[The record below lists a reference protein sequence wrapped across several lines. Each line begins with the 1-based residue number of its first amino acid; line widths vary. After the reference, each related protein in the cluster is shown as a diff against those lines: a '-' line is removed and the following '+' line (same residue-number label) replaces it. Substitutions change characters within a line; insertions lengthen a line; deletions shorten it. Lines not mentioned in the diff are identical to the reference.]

1 MAQVPSKSPAQ
12 VKLANS
18 ASLFKTRKQ
27 RAEEILARPNATN
40 SLGMIN
46 PRVVSREEAGIISN
60 YRASQSLGAAE
71 QRGPVAPPTPFQQTG
86 VIREP
91 TKPFGPPVRA
101 AGGAIKT
108 VGSKAIGAMQV
119 FGALSGPIVGPI
131 VRGSLGGPM
140 IVPTQAARA
149 LEDDP
154 ESVMSGKE
162 WLKDIAIRRNKG
174 DQVLKY
180 SQQLLSGDIGP
191 KEWAGEMIKI
201 QESKGFWD
209 QMISEL
215 PIDLIPGGVLMKGP
229 RATVSGLT
237 KIGQNA
243 IRTAGPVKVPGLHRL
258 TEEGARAATIEDV
271 LTPRLAFVGEGQKV
285 ASLSSFRKKITAAY
299 TRNPTDDS
307 LSRLRVLE
315 EAMGMGKGKTT
326 LKPDIINNLRRLTDD
341 DIDTLLKDMSDAGIP
356 LNKKETTR
364 YLNREMQSR
373 ISPWDAK
380 VGDQLNHP
388 TRGDVIVQA
397 VDGDS
402 LRIANRDPLTG
413 EARTGFASVQTVN
426 RSDFKIPAPAARQ
439 TKTTGKVATIVVD
452 GEPEYYYIVE
462 KSTRETGGV
471 PTLADPKPL
480 TPRRTEDVWQI
491 KVLPEF
497 DRLYGRPAMN
507 IGEATYSSK
516 AKALDALAE
525 QFGDALRKNTDN
537 MDKALVKKLDA
548 ADAPVTPVIKA
559 TDEIVEEVPV
569 GTATTTTAATGKFA
583 NKVDDI
589 VELDDGAVRIT
600 SVEKGAKGRVAVEYV
615 DTGNIR
621 TMPKDVFQQ
630 RLAGATTRKTAQQGP
645 KVIPKRVVAK
655 AIKNADTSADGQI
668 LNTGDTFTLSDPP
681 PGRTKREKDALRA
694 SPIYSVETIGRGKKK
709 GTSIVTIDAG
719 YQIQHVNVP
728 KGKDPTDFMMELKGN
743 PSATDK
749 KIAGGRKPKTKVPN
763 KKIRDK
769 VKKTTTGKGK
779 GGRSKKN
786 TAEAGE
792 KPLPEVVG
800 ALGQATT
807 IVARDKPGLI
817 QNIMDSMAGMKF
829 LLRKVLP
836 KLEMDDPTLIAYVA
850 EGNVR
855 ASAGAALDQVRI
867 KIMNQWVAEFG
878 IDVVR
883 GTRKADIQYIGTDQL
898 ARKNYKGT
906 GTLYDILQNPQLYDL
921 TTPQRKLI
929 RDSQSELNAIYKK
942 VTSDYG
948 VDIGIFPPKPGGV
961 FLSNIDIAP
970 KADGSLDDGLNRLFG
985 SPVYGTTKKSGRA
998 KRRYYETGLDR
1009 WKSASTKGEPDFE
1022 PMTDLFKLLGVEMH
1036 GTYAKMAGRSVFK
1049 AGVPG
1054 LTRAEVIARIGTA
1067 EAKKLLTNINT
1078 TNKRLQTLQSAFRKL
1093 NNDAADS
1100 IDNFLKST
1108 QGKADLDEIV
1118 GLMEDFKVSPGRYV
1132 AKDASIVGMTA
1143 ADLQKEI
1150 KAVRQILKGM
1160 KEDYAQVKIPGY
1172 KFVEDGMFKYYPIE
1186 QAMHIER
1193 LNQVNDSTFWNV
1205 LNEVRATAFGGD
1217 LSPISIQGMQAWLY
1231 SPLQM
1236 SKFLWNSGTGWGNFS
1251 GRFTVKAL
1259 MDDMAANPESWD
1271 RFIKGT
1277 GLNPLEGVQQ
1287 EFGVGYVG
1295 KIKFKGIGKKWTEA
1309 NEAVYRPIT
1318 RMAKDLFD
1326 SNYDLAIAQGYDEMT
1341 AIAIAADDAT
1351 KLVPRIS
1358 YRRLGQS
1365 AKQAA
1370 MQRGMLTSV
1379 SFLVQPTALTID
1391 AAKGLMKWGLRRN
1404 VTMTENLAIRRILNF
1419 ASTTSALSVSS
1430 AIMYAKMN
1438 DNPEVTAM
1446 REARNAL
1453 DPRHPNFMAITM
1465 PNGMRLSI
1473 GGPIRSLL
1481 RAIAPRPVKVVG
1493 LEDEIPLPFAGIMK
1507 WGGYKLGPG
1516 LNSVVDLLQDKD
1528 FYGREIATG
1537 DFPISILQQLSYFFS
1552 TGVPLVGQSV
1562 VRAGVRAATSGEGMA
1577 EFEGMG
1583 TEILGQAGG
1592 VNLVPFD
1599 SVYQARL
1606 RWTEDI
1612 DAYRE
1617 IRDLNRDKALKAKLN
1632 PISTSAF
1639 RIANPDL
1646 DAKLFITGEGGISS
1660 LGERAIKYAV
1670 RLMLVNKIALEDVDS
1685 IVERQEFI
1693 EEYIKVNN
1701 KRPEKDRAN
1710 IDELIKQYN
1719 RQKASLERNIIS
1731 KPTQR
1736 PQPSTPTPAGD
1747 RGLTPAG
1754 ASPAR
1759 KPEGY
1764 WD

>member
-1 MAQVPSKSPAQ
+1 MT
-12 VKLANS
+12 ANPLKEVFEE
-18 ASLFKTRKQ
+18 SL
-27 RAEEILARPNATN
+27 
-40 SLGMIN
+40 
-46 PRVVSREEAGIISN
+46 
-60 YRASQSLGAAE
+60 
-71 QRGPVAPPTPFQQTG
+71 
-86 VIREP
+86 
-91 TKPFGPPVRA
+91 VR
-101 AGGAIKT
+101 
-108 VGSKAIGAMQV
+108 
-119 FGALSGPIVGPI
+119 
-131 VRGSLGGPM
+131 
-140 IVPTQAARA
+140 
-149 LEDDP
+149 
-154 ESVMSGKE
+154 
-162 WLKDIAIRRNKG
+162 
-174 DQVLKY
+174 
-180 SQQLLSGDIGP
+180 
-191 KEWAGEMIKI
+191 
-201 QESKGFWD
+201 
-209 QMISEL
+209 
-215 PIDLIPGGVLMKGP
+215 
-229 RATVSGLT
+229 
-237 KIGQNA
+237 
-243 IRTAGPVKVPGLHRL
+243 
-258 TEEGARAATIEDV
+258 
-271 LTPRLAFVGEGQKV
+271 
-285 ASLSSFRKKITAAY
+285 
-299 TRNPTDDS
+299 
-307 LSRLRVLE
+307 
-315 EAMGMGKGKTT
+315 
-326 LKPDIINNLRRLTDD
+326 
-341 DIDTLLKDMSDAGIP
+341 
-356 LNKKETTR
+356 
-364 YLNREMQSR
+364 
-373 ISPWDAK
+373 
-380 VGDQLNHP
+380 
-388 TRGDVIVQA
+388 
-397 VDGDS
+397 
-402 LRIANRDPLTG
+402 
-413 EARTGFASVQTVN
+413 
-426 RSDFKIPAPAARQ
+426 
-439 TKTTGKVATIVVD
+439 
-452 GEPEYYYIVE
+452 
-462 KSTRETGGV
+462 
-471 PTLADPKPL
+471 
-480 TPRRTEDVWQI
+480 
-491 KVLPEF
+491 
-497 DRLYGRPAMN
+497 
-507 IGEATYSSK
+507 
-516 AKALDALAE
+516 
-525 QFGDALRKNTDN
+525 
-537 MDKALVKKLDA
+537 
-548 ADAPVTPVIKA
+548 
-559 TDEIVEEVPV
+559 
-569 GTATTTTAATGKFA
+569 
-583 NKVDDI
+583 
-589 VELDDGAVRIT
+589 
-600 SVEKGAKGRVAVEYV
+600 
-615 DTGNIR
+615 
-621 TMPKDVFQQ
+621 
-630 RLAGATTRKTAQQGP
+630 ATTRKTAQQRT

-681 PGRTKREKDALRA
+681 PGRTQYEKDALRA
-694 SPIYSVETIGRGKKK
+694 SPMYSVETIGRGKKK

-743 PSATDK
+743 PSATDTT
-749 KIAGGRKPKTKVPN
+749 IAGGRKPKPKVSN
-763 KKIRDK
+763 KKVRQK
-769 VKKTTTGKGK
+769 VKKTTTGQGK

-836 KLEMDDPTLIAYVA
+836 KLGMDDPTLIAYVA

-855 ASAGAALDQVRI
+855 ASAGAALAQVRI
-867 KIMNQWVAEFG
+867 KIMNQWIAEFG

-929 RDSQSELNAIYKK
+929 RDSQSELNAVYKK
-942 VTSDYG
+942 VISDYG

-961 FLSNIDIAP
+961 FLSNIDIAG

-1009 WKSASTKGEPDFE
+1009 WKARSAKDAPDFE

-1078 TNKRLQTLQSAFRKL
+1078 TKKRLQTLQSSLRKL

-1100 IDNFLKST
+1100 IDDFLKSA
-1108 QGKADLDEIV
+1108 QDEADLDEIIR
-1118 GLMEDFKVSPGRYV
+1118 LMEDFKVSPGRYV
-1132 AKDASIVGMTA
+1132 AKRASIVGMTA

-1150 KAVRQILKGM
+1150 KSVRQTLKVLR
-1160 KEDYAQVKIPGY
+1160 KSYDTVEITEYRFVK
-1172 KFVEDGMFKYYPIE
+1172 DGMFKYYPIE
-1186 QAMHIER
+1186 QADHIER

-1351 KLVPRIS
+1351 KLVPRIA

-1516 LNSVVDLLQDKD
+1516 LNSVVDLIQDKD

-1552 TGVPLVGQSV
+1552 TGVPLVGQSA

-1617 IRDLNRDKALKAKLN
+1617 IRDLNRDKVQKAKLN

-1639 RIANPDL
+1639 RSANPDL
-1646 DAKLFITGEGGISS
+1646 DAKLFITGEGGIGS

-1701 KRPEKDRAN
+1701 KRPSGNN

-1731 KPTQR
+1731 KPMQR

>member
-1 MAQVPSKSPAQ
+1 
-12 VKLANS
+12 
-18 ASLFKTRKQ
+18 
-27 RAEEILARPNATN
+27 
-40 SLGMIN
+40 MIN
-46 PRVVSREEAGIISN
+46 PRVVSREEAGIIAN
-60 YRASQSLGAAE
+60 YRASQAPGAAE
-71 QRGPVAPPTPFQQTG
+71 QRGPVAPPTLFQQTG

-91 TKPFGPPVRA
+91 TKPFGTPARTT
-101 AGGAIKT
+101 GGAIKT
-108 VGSKAIGAMQV
+108 VGSKVLDAFKVVGGVA
-119 FGALSGPIVGPI
+119 GPIAVPI
-131 VRGSLGGPM
+131 VEGSM
-140 IVPTQAARA
+140 RAQVPAPIRYLQQK
-149 LEDDP
+149 DDP

-162 WLKDIAIRRNKG
+162 WLKDVAIRRNKG

-243 IRTAGPVKVPGLHRL
+243 IRAAGPVKVPGLHRL

-426 RSDFKIPAPAARQ
+426 RSDFKIPAPTAKQ

-462 KSTRETGGV
+462 KSTREIGGV
-471 PTLADPKPL
+471 L
-480 TPRRTEDVWQI
+480 PRRTEDVWQI

-507 IGEATYSSK
+507 IGEQTYSSK
-516 AKALDALAE
+516 SKALDALAE

-559 TDEIVEEVPV
+559 TDEIVEEVSEETV
-569 GTATTTTAATGKFA
+569 ATGKFA

-589 VELDDGAVRIT
+589 VELDDGTVRIT
-600 SVEKGAKGRVAVEYV
+600 SIGKGAKGRVAVEYV
-615 DTGNIR
+615 DTGNTR

-630 RLAGATTRKTAQQGP
+630 RLARAATRETAQQGT

-681 PGRTKREKDALRA
+681 PGRTKRQKDALRA
-694 SPIYSVETIGRGKKK
+694 SPMYSVLTTGRGKNKV
-709 GTSIVTIDAG
+709 SVVSIDAG

-898 ARKNYKGT
+898 AKKNYKGT

-942 VTSDYG
+942 VISDYG
-948 VDIGIFPPKPGGV
+948 VEIGIFPPKPGGV

-970 KADGSLDDGLNRLFG
+970 KARKADGSLDDSLNRVFG
-985 SPVYGTTKKSGRA
+985 DPVQDATRKSGRS
-998 KRRYYETGLDR
+998 KHRYYETGLDR
-1009 WKSASTKGEPDFE
+1009 WKARSAKDAPDFE

-1036 GTYAKMAGRSVFK
+1036 GTYAKMAGRSVFS

-1067 EAKKLLTNINT
+1067 EAKKLLTSINA
-1078 TNKRLQTLQSAFRKL
+1078 TNKRLQTLQSSFRKL

-1100 IDNFLKST
+1100 IDDFLKSA
-1108 QGKADLDEIV
+1108 QDDAALEDIINQ
-1118 GLMEDFKVSPGRYV
+1118 MEDFKVSPGRYV
-1132 AKDASIVGMTA
+1132 AKGASIVGMTA

-1150 KAVRQILKGM
+1150 KAVRQTLKGLR
-1160 KEDYAQVKIPGY
+1160 KSYDTVEITEYRFVK
-1172 KFVEDGMFKYYPIE
+1172 DGMFKYYPIE
-1186 QAMHIER
+1186 QADHIER
-1193 LNQVNDSTFWNV
+1193 LNQVNDSQFWNV

-1351 KLVPRIS
+1351 KLVPRIA

-1419 ASTTSALSVSS
+1419 AATTSALSVSS

-1507 WGGYKLGPG
+1507 WGGYKLGPV
-1516 LNSVVDLLQDKD
+1516 LNSAVDQLQNKD
-1528 FYGREIATG
+1528 FYGREIRTG
-1537 DFPISILQQLSYFFS
+1537 EFPLNILETLAYSGS
-1552 TGVPLVGQSV
+1552 TTIPLVGQSA

-1583 TEILGQAGG
+1583 TEILSQAGG

-1617 IRDLNRDKALKAKLN
+1617 IRDLNRDKVQKAKLN

-1639 RIANPDL
+1639 RSANPDL
-1646 DAKLFITGEGGISS
+1646 DAKLFITGEGGIGS

-1701 KRPEKDRAN
+1701 KRPSGNN

-1731 KPTQR
+1731 KPMQR

>member
-1 MAQVPSKSPAQ
+1 MAQVPSQSPAQ

-46 PRVVSREEAGIISN
+46 PRVVSREEAGIIAN
-60 YRASQSLGAAE
+60 YRASQAPGAAE
-71 QRGPVAPPTPFQQTG
+71 QRGPVAPPTLFQQTG

-91 TKPFGPPVRA
+91 TKPFGTPARTT
-101 AGGAIKT
+101 GGAIKT
-108 VGSKAIGAMQV
+108 VGSKVLDAFKVVGGVA
-119 FGALSGPIVGPI
+119 GPIAVPI
-131 VRGSLGGPM
+131 VEGSM
-140 IVPTQAARA
+140 RAQVPAPIRYLQQK
-149 LEDDP
+149 DDP

-162 WLKDIAIRRNKG
+162 WLKDVAIRRNKG

-243 IRTAGPVKVPGLHRL
+243 IRAAGPVKVPGLHRL

-426 RSDFKIPAPAARQ
+426 RSDFKIPAPTAKQ

-462 KSTRETGGV
+462 KSIREISGV
-471 PTLADPKPL
+471 L
-480 TPRRTEDVWQI
+480 PRRTEDVWQI

-507 IGEATYSSK
+507 IGEQTYSSK
-516 AKALDALAE
+516 SKALDALAE

-548 ADAPVTPVIKA
+548 EVAPVTGA
-559 TDEIVEEVPV
+559 TRQVAEEIVEEVPV
-569 GTATTTTAATGKFA
+569 GTATTAKAATGTY
-583 NKVDDI
+583 KVGDVI
-589 VELDDGAVRIT
+589 ELDAGTVRIT
-600 SVEKGAKGRVAVEYV
+600 SVGKGKTGRVGYEFVRPDKGGYTP
-615 DTGNIR
+615 TGVTAN
-621 TMPKDVFQQ
+621 PLKEVFEES
-630 RLAGATTRKTAQQGP
+630 LARATTREIVKQGT
-645 KVIPKRVVAK
+645 KEIPDEVVEK

-681 PGRTKREKDALRA
+681 PGRTQYEKDALRA
-694 SPIYSVETIGRGKKK
+694 SPMYSVETIGRGKKK

-743 PSATDK
+743 PSATDTT
-749 KIAGGRKPKTKVPN
+749 IAGGRKPKPKVSN
-763 KKIRDK
+763 KKVRQK
-769 VKKTTTGKGK
+769 VKKTTTGQGK

-836 KLEMDDPTLIAYVA
+836 KLEMDDPTLIAWVA

-867 KIMNQWVAEFG
+867 KIMNQWIAEFG

-942 VTSDYG
+942 VISDYG

-961 FLSNIDIAP
+961 FLSNIDIAG

-1009 WKSASTKGEPDFE
+1009 WKARSAKDAPDFE

-1036 GTYAKMAGRSVFK
+1036 GTYAKMAGRSVFS

-1078 TNKRLQTLQSAFRKL
+1078 TKKRLQTLQSSLRKL

-1100 IDNFLKST
+1100 IDDFLKSA
-1108 QGKADLDEIV
+1108 QDEADLDEIIR
-1118 GLMEDFKVSPGRYV
+1118 LMEDFKVSPGRYV
-1132 AKDASIVGMTA
+1132 AKDATIVGMTA

-1150 KAVRQILKGM
+1150 KSVRQTLKVLR
-1160 KEDYAQVKIPGY
+1160 KSYDTVEITEYRFVK
-1172 KFVEDGMFKYYPIE
+1172 DGMFKYYPIE
-1186 QAMHIER
+1186 QADHIER
-1193 LNQVNDSTFWNV
+1193 LNQVNDSQFWNV

-1351 KLVPRIS
+1351 KLVPRIA

-1516 LNSVVDLLQDKD
+1516 LNSVVDLIQDKD

-1552 TGVPLVGQSV
+1552 TGVPLVGQSA

-1617 IRDLNRDKALKAKLN
+1617 IRDLNRDKVQKAKLN

-1639 RIANPDL
+1639 RSANPDL
-1646 DAKLFITGEGGISS
+1646 DAKLFITGEGGIGS

-1701 KRPEKDRAN
+1701 KRPSGNN

-1731 KPTQR
+1731 KPMQR